1 MKVAKDSY
9 RNRYIIALHRGD
21 GIVKSLTKFC
31 KEKKIKQGFFIGI
44 GAVDFAE
51 LAHYSVENK
60 KYSSKKFDIPLEM
73 VSLAGNVIKE
83 KDKDLII
90 HAHGTFGKDNF
101 ETISGHLVEARI
113 SGVGEII
120 FFPTQTKLEKS
131 YDDETGL
138 KIIQKK

>member
-1 MKVAKDSY
+1 MRAAKDSHRY
-9 RNRYIIALHRGD
+9 RYVIALHRGD
-21 GIVKSLTKFC
+21 SIVKSLTEFC

-44 GAVDFAE
+44 GAVDFVE

-60 KYSSKKFDIPLEM
+60 KYSSKKFELPLEM
-73 VSLAGNVIKE
+73 VSLVGNVVKE
-83 KDKDLII
+83 KGKDLIV

-101 ETISGHLVEARI
+101 ETISGHLVEAKI

-138 KIIQKK
+138 KIIQKS